1 MILGLLG
8 LSGLIVAVAVV
19 YGLTK
24 FSIEDDFNGRERT
37 FGEDTLSKRK
47 MSSNME
53 DCDQHR

>member
-1 MILGLLG
+1 MIFGLLG
-8 LSGLIVAVAVV
+8 FGGLIGAAVVV

-24 FSIEDDFNGRERT
+24 FSIEDDFNDRERN
-37 FGEDTLSKRK
+37 FGEDTLPKAK